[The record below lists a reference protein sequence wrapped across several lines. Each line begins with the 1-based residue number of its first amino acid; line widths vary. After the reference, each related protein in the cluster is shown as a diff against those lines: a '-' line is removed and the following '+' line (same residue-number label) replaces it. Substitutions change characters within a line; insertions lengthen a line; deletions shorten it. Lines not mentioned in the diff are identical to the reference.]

1 MNRSRKG
8 IILAGGSGTRLA
20 PITNSISKQLMPV
33 YDKPMIY
40 YPLSTLMLT
49 GIREILIIVNPSEIQ
64 NFKKLLGDGSHLGIS
79 IKYKI
84 QQNPNGIAEA
94 FLLSADFINQS
105 PSVLILGDNL
115 FHGNELIDLL
125 NNANKRTEGSTIFAY
140 HVSEPRSYGVIEFD
154 NEGNPF
160 EIREKPLETKSNFAI
175 TGLYFYD
182 KNVVE
187 YAKQIIPSSRGE
199 LEISSINQ
207 IYLKKNN
214 LNVELMGRGMTWLDT
229 GTFDSLHQ
237 ASSYIRTLELRQG
250 LKVGCPEEIAWRNG
264 WIKDKD
270 LKILAEKFD
279 KSGYGNYLYKL
290 VNQNY

>member
-1 MNRSRKG
+1 MNISRKG
-8 IILAGGSGTRLA
+8 IILAGGCGTRLA

-49 GIREILIIVNPSEIQ
+49 GIREILIIVNPSEKQ

-84 QQNPNGIAEA
+84 QQEPNGIAEA
-94 FLLSADFINQS
+94 FLLSAEFINHS
-105 PSVLILGDNL
+105 PSALILGDNL
-115 FHGNELIDLL
+115 FHGNELINLL
-125 NNANKRTEGSTIFAY
+125 DNANKRKEGGTIFAY
-140 HVSEPRSYGVIEFD
+140 HVSEPKSYGVIEFD
-154 NEGNPF
+154 NEGNPV
-160 EIREKPLETKSNFAI
+160 EIREKPLETESNFAI

>member
-1 MNRSRKG
+1 MNISRKG

-20 PITNSISKQLMPV
+20 PITNSMSKQLMPV

-84 QQNPNGIAEA
+84 QQKPNGIAEA

-154 NEGNPF
+154 SEGNPF
-160 EIREKPLETKSNFAI
+160 EIKEKPLETKSNFAI

-207 IYLKKNN
+207 IYLKNNN

>member
-1 MNRSRKG
+1 MNISRKG

-20 PITNSISKQLMPV
+20 PITNSMSKQLMPV

-125 NNANKRTEGSTIFAY
+125 NNANKRTEVSTIFAY

-154 NEGNPF
+154 SEGNPF
-160 EIREKPLETKSNFAI
+160 EIKEKPLETKSNFAI

-187 YAKQIIPSSRGE
+187 YSKQIIPSSRGE

>member
-84 QQNPNGIAEA
+84 QQKPNGIAEA

-140 HVSEPRSYGVIEFD
+140 HVSEPRRYGVIEFD

-207 IYLKKNN
+207 IYLKNNN